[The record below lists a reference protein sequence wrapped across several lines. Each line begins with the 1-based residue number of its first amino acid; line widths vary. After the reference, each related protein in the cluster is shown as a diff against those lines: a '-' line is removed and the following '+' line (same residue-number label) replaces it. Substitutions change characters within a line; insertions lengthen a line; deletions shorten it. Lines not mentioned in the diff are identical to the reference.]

1 MSSFSLCIWYCWGIL
16 GIGSI
21 NNNDDT
27 EIHVDTTFT
36 ENKEK
41 RKKLNNKIA
50 CWYYYWRGMFE
61 YRQAFKSQNKIN
73 SSWEKS
79 RHFVTQPWFP
89 REMKSDVNTQTP
101 GIDKS
106 TV

>member
-1 MSSFSLCIWYCWGIL
+1 MT
-16 GIGSI
+16 
-21 NNNDDT
+21 DV
-27 EIHVDTTFT
+27 H
-36 ENKEK
+36 
-41 RKKLNNKIA
+41 
-50 CWYYYWRGMFE
+50 MFE

-73 SSWEKS
+73 SSREKS

-89 REMKSDVNTQTP
+89 CKMKSDFNTQTP